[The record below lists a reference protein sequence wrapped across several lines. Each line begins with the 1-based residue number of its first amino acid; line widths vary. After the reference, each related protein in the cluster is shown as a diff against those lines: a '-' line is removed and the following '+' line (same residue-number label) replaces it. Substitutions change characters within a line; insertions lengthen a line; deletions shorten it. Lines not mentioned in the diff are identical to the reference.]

1 MQLDFSFSVAKNW
14 FTKKSWRHSSCDHA
28 SDSANTSPFCLRDG
42 GPDTNR
48 SAVLRVL
55 RFVAWDR
62 VMPSP
67 SGRCGWRAAPPS
79 HLFISHSLADVDSTD
94 AAFRILNHSRRMG
107 YSTNNAVRAAQSNRL
122 DGAPIDRPALVSY
135 CDRRVGAVGHRLSR
149 KPTEHGIC
157 PSLISSGLT

>member
-1 MQLDFSFSVAKNW
+1 MLGQGGMGEVYKAFDLILNQTVALK
-14 FTKKSWRHSSCDHA
+14 FLAAVAIRRPGITAHVQ
-28 SDSANTSPFCLRDG
+28 CLRLRGVVG
-42 GPDTNR
+42 GN
-48 SAVLRVL
+48 
-55 RFVAWDR
+55 F
-62 VMPSP
+62 
-67 SGRCGWRAAPPS
+67 RAAPPS

-122 DGAPIDRPALVSY
+122 DGASIDRPALVSY
-135 CDRRVGAVGHRLSR
+135 CDRRVGAVGHRISR